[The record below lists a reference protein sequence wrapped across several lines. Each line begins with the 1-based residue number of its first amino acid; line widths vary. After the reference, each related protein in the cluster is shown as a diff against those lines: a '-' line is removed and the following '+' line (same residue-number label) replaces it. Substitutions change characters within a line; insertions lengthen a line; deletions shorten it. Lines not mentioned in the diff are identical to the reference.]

1 MIDAPAPVDILTVP
15 PLLASL
21 LERLPEPHIL
31 FDRGYRILAANAA
44 YRAEF
49 GGDAIVGRTCH
60 AVSHHTDV
68 PCDRAG
74 ESCPLAAALAS
85 GQREKVL
92 HLHRLPTGPEY
103 VEVELT
109 PLSDADGNVV
119 YFLEKMHPLR
129 AVRDAGRG
137 QRLVGRAPAFRRMLE
152 SVARVAPSHASVLL
166 LGESG
171 TGKELVA
178 QAIHEMSPRRAR
190 PFVVVECASLPE
202 TLFESELFGHEKGAF
217 TGASS
222 AKPGLVESADGGTLF
237 LDEVGDIPL
246 SMQVKL
252 LRLLES
258 GCYRRVGGNDLRHT
272 DVRVISATH
281 RDLRRMVADGGFRQD
296 LFFRLATFPIR
307 IPPLRERLE
316 DIELL
321 AMALLRRM
329 GEGRELALT
338 PGALDRLRR
347 HDYPGNVR
355 ELRNILERAMLM
367 ADGTRIGEPHM
378 RHAMDDS
385 VWTIGTAFERRAD
398 APQADDADG
407 EVAGTL
413 KALEAEA
420 LSAALAAHQ
429 GDRRSLAKK
438 LGISE
443 RTLYRRLRAR
453 GPG

>member
-1 MIDAPAPVDILTVP
+1 MAVERSPEAP
-15 PLLASL
+15 PLLVSL
-21 LERLPEPHIL
+21 IESLPEPHIL
-31 FDRGYRILAANAA
+31 FDRNYRILAANAA
-44 YRAEF
+44 YRAQF
-49 GGDAIVGRTCH
+49 AGDAIVGRTCH
-60 AVSHHTDV
+60 EVSHRVAV

-92 HLHRLPTGPEY
+92 HLHQLPTGQEY

-109 PLSDADGNVV
+109 PLSDGDGHFV
-119 YFLEKMHPLR
+119 YFLEKMLPLR

-152 SVARVAPSHASVLL
+152 SVARAGPSQASVLL

-178 QAIHEMSPRRAR
+178 QALHEMSPRRAR

-217 TGASS
+217 TGATS

-272 DVRVISATH
+272 DLRVVSATH
-281 RDLRRMVADGGFRQD
+281 RDLRRMVAEGTFRQD
-296 LFFRLATFPIR
+296 LFFRLATFPVR

-316 DIELL
+316 DVELL
-321 AMALLRRM
+321 ARALLQRIP
-329 GEGRELALT
+329 EGRERTLL
-338 PGALDRLRR
+338 PGALERLRR
-347 HDYPGNVR
+347 HAYPGNIR
-355 ELRNILERAMLM
+355 ELRNILERAVLM
-367 ADGTRIGEPHM
+367 ADGDRIGESHVA
-378 RHAMDDS
+378 RAMDDA
-385 VWTIGTAFERRAD
+385 VWTGAMVPGVPETDQGD
-398 APQADDADG
+398 ANDA
-407 EVAGTL
+407 VRPASL

-420 LSAALAAHQ
+420 LRAAFAAHR
-429 GDRRSLAKK
+429 GDRRSLAAR

-443 RTLYRRLRAR
+443 RTLYRRLRALR
-453 GPG
+453 LI

>member
-1 MIDAPAPVDILTVP
+1 MAGEHSPDAP
-15 PLLASL
+15 PLLVSL
-21 LERLPEPHIL
+21 IDSLPEPHIL
-31 FDRGYRILAANAA
+31 FDRDYRILAANAA
-44 YRAEF
+44 YRAQF
-49 GGDAIVGRTCH
+49 GDGAVVGRTCH
-60 AVSHHTDV
+60 AVSHHVDV

-92 HLHRLPTGPEY
+92 HLHQLPIGQEY
-103 VEVELT
+103 IEVELT
-109 PLSDADGNVV
+109 PLADGDGRFV
-119 YFLEKMHPLR
+119 YFLEKMLPLR

-152 SVARVAPSHASVLL
+152 SVARAGPSQASVLL

-178 QAIHEMSPRRAR
+178 QALHEMSPRRAR
-190 PFVVVECASLPE
+190 PFVVVECASLTE
-202 TLFESELFGHEKGAF
+202 SLFESELFGHEKGAF

-272 DVRVISATH
+272 DLRVVSATH
-281 RDLRRMVADGGFRQD
+281 RDLRRMVAEGGFRQD
-296 LFFRLATFPIR
+296 LFFRLATYPVR
-307 IPPLRERLE
+307 IPSLRDRLE

-321 AMALLRRM
+321 ARALLQRIP
-329 GEGRELALT
+329 EGRERTLT
-338 PGALDRLRR
+338 AGALERLRR
-347 HDYPGNVR
+347 HAYPGNIR
-355 ELRNILERAMLM
+355 ELRNILERAVLM
-367 ADGTRIGEPHM
+367 ADGDRIGESHV
-378 RHAMDDS
+378 RRAMDDA
-385 VWTIGTAFERRAD
+385 VWSGAAMPDAPSTDDDIDGDAPRPGSLKSLEAD
-398 APQADDADG
+398 A
-407 EVAGTL
+407 L
-413 KALEAEA
+413 R
-420 LSAALAAHQ
+420 SAFATHR
-429 GDRRSLAKK
+429 GDRRSLAAS

-443 RTLYRRLRAR
+443 RTLYRRLRTLQLI
-453 GPG
+453 